1 MKIDVISTIPIEKY
15 YLKSLSGKLINF
27 QLGVTTDIPPDWYQL
42 NIEYTGQK
50 NDIKE
55 IILDDVNIDEQIY
68 TGYYVDGKGKV
79 HQPGGALWD
88 EGGCFKIWLHSKI
101 GVFVERIM
109 RCLESGEYG
118 SDLSKKY
125 LFTVDKPMEI
135 SKSFPKEIQSFFSFG
150 EGPYWWDKSKPDVPY
165 RIVPGLDFDKQ
176 IVLEEAKKLCVIGE
190 ESEDGGEYGK
200 FRIESTNAKCN
211 LDLPYADFDPEKF
224 PVLAKLFEAIGLEKL
239 MTMHLSTLEPGGNF
253 TVHRDRGYF
262 RDGYKYL
269 TGCKIFYWNLTDPK
283 ENYFKFGRCGLLPT
297 DKPLFV
303 NTLAHVHSS
312 INQSNSDRK
321 VIMIT
326 GKYRENNFDRF

>member
-1 MKIDVISTIPIEKY
+1 MKIEVKTTFPITNYWLE
-15 YLKSLSGKLINF
+15 SLGGQRIDF
-27 QLGVTTDIPPDWYQL
+27 VMGEEIDIPDDWYQL
-42 NIEYTGQK
+42 NIPYTGKK

-68 TGYYVDGKGKV
+68 TGYYVDGHGNT
-79 HQPGGALWD
+79 HQPGGAIWD

-109 RCLESGEYG
+109 RCLEAGEYG

-125 LFTVDKPMEI
+125 LFTVDRPKI
-135 SKSFPKEIQSFFSFG
+135 IDKSFPREIQSFFSHG

-165 RIVPGLDFDKQ
+165 RVVDNLNFDKSA
-176 IVLEEAKKLCVIGE
+176 VLEEAERLCVVGK
-190 ESEDGGEYGK
+190 ESESGGEYGK
-200 FRIESTNAKCN
+200 FTIVSTNAKCN
-211 LDLPYADFDPEKF
+211 LDLPYADFDPVKF
-224 PVLAKLFEAIGLEKL
+224 PVLQKLFDAIGLEKL

-269 TGCKIFYWNLTDPK
+269 TGCKIFYWNITDDRDTF
-283 ENYFKFGRCGLLPT
+283 FKFGRCGLLPT

-312 INQSNSDRK
+312 INQSDSDRK

-326 GKYRENNFDRF
+326 GKYRENNFSRF

>member
-1 MKIDVISTIPIEKY
+1 MKIEVKSTLPVKKY
-15 YLKSLSGKLINF
+15 YLKSLAGDVIDF
-27 QLGVTTDIPPDWYQL
+27 TLGEEIDIPDDWYQL
-42 NIEYTGQK
+42 NIEYTGDK
-50 NDIKE
+50 IDINE

-68 TGYYVDGKGKV
+68 TGYYVDGQGKF

-118 SDLSKKY
+118 TDLSKKY
-125 LFTVDKPMEI
+125 LFTVDKPLVIDER
-135 SKSFPKEIQSFFSFG
+135 FPKEIRSFFSFG

-165 RIVPGLDFDKQ
+165 RVVENLDFDKEAL
-176 IVLEEAKKLCVIGE
+176 LEEAERLCVVGK
-190 ESEDGGEYGK
+190 ESEEGGEYGK
-200 FRIESTNAKCN
+200 FTIVSTNAKCN
-211 LDLPYADFDPEKF
+211 LDLPYAEFDPAQF
-224 PVLAKLFEAIGLEKL
+224 PLLQKLFDAIGLEKL

-269 TGCKIFYWNLTDPK
+269 TGCKIFYWNLTDDK
-283 ENYFKFGRCGLLPT
+283 DTYFKFGRCGLLPT
-297 DKPLFV
+297 HKPLFV
-303 NTLAHVHSS
+303 NTLQHVHSS
-312 INQSNSDRK
+312 INQSDTDRK

-326 GKYRENNFDRF
+326 GKYKENNFDRF